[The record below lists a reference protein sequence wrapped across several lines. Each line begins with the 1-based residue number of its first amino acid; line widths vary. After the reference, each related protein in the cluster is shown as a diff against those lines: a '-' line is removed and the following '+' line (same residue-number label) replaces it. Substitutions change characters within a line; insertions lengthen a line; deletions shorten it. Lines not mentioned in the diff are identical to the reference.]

1 MGMINPNEYWKCE
14 NYVGGNYGCCA
25 TCKVGG
31 YAHSHSCIKCLTD
44 FNERINK
51 QNSTTNESK

>member
-1 MGMINPNEYWKCE
+1 MINPNEYWKCE
-14 NYVGGNYGCCA
+14 NYHGGNHGCSA

-44 FNERINK
+44 FNERVNK